1 MPINYSNLLPTIN
14 LRHIIHQWISY
25 DVPKFD
31 VGGLVVGSDHKTA
44 YLFMKSPGIVAG
56 KPFVSAIYKELNCRV
71 EWSSIFDEGDYID
84 ASSTNKITLAE
95 VKGPVNELLRGER
108 IVLNTLARCSGVAT
122 ICYHSCQKLKKH
134 YSNWNGTISG
144 TRKTTPGS
152 FSLVEKYGLLVGGA
166 STHRLDLSQ
175 MTMLKDNHITS
186 VGSITEA
193 IILTKKASGFISK
206 IEVECQSLQEALE
219 ACKAGADIIMFDNY
233 LAEDLKKD
241 SKLLKVDYGYKNVI
255 IEASGNIT
263 YDTMGEYISEY
274 VDVISRGDLTQGYKC
289 LDYSLKI
296 QKQ

>member
-1 MPINYSNLLPTIN
+1 MSVNYANLLPTIN
-14 LRHIIHQWISY
+14 IHHIIRQWISY

-44 YLFMKSPGIVAG
+44 YLFMKSPGVFAG
-56 KPFVSAIYKELNCRV
+56 KPFVSAIYKELNCNV
-71 EWSSIFDEGDYID
+71 EWSNIVDEGDYVD
-84 ASSTNKITLAE
+84 ASSSNKITLAE
-95 VKGPVNELLRGER
+95 VKGPANNLLRGER
-108 IVLNTLARCSGVAT
+108 TVLNTLARCSGVAT
-122 ICYHSCQKLKKH
+122 VCHHSCQKLRKH
-134 YSNWNGTISG
+134 YSYWKGTISG

-186 VGSITEA
+186 VGSITGA
-193 IILTKKASGFISK
+193 FNLTKKACGFSSK
-206 IEVECQSLQEALE
+206 IEVECQSLEEALE
-219 ACKAGADIIMFDNY
+219 ACKAGADIIMLDNY
-233 LAEDLKKD
+233 TAEDLKKD
-241 SKLLKVDYGYKNVI
+241 AKSLKVDHGYKNVI

-263 YDTMGEYISEY
+263 FDTMGEYVSEY

-296 QKQ
+296 QR